1 MEGRA
6 FQKFQKNQKSFEIRK
21 VPKIVPK
28 SVQACFE
35 HVWGNIFEFCFA
47 QGSLRG
53 ISDSLDLELWV
64 PILEIKKHEFSF
76 PDL

>member
-6 FQKFQKNQKSFEIRK
+6 FQKFQKNQKSFEIQK

-28 SVQACFE
+28 SVQTCFE
-35 HVWGNIFEFCFA
+35 HVWGNIFENFFA
-47 QGSLRG
+47 QGSLQG